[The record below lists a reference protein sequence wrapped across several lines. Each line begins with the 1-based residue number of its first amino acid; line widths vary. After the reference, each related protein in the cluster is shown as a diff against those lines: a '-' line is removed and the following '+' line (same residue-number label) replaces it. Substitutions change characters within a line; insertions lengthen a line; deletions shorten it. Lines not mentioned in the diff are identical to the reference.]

1 MGYARD
7 HSPTKTFSTDV
18 TDHEWELIEYLVP
31 KAKPGGTAREI
42 SETRSPLMISLMFWM
57 PRAMFVLGGRSP
69 TAYRPESWSSMDYV
83 TQTRNAMILVVM
95 IHLTVRRLAA

>member
-1 MGYARD
+1 
-7 HSPTKTFSTDV
+7 
-18 TDHEWELIEYLVP
+18 
-31 KAKPGGTAREI
+31 
-42 SETRSPLMISLMFWM
+42 MFWM